1 MNLKEAFRYQNF
13 LDRIFGAACVSIEK
27 RDHCLT
33 QTRNHLYNK
42 VNPDMENVKEEVK
55 TEEDFFA
62 NDDVIQAMLFL
73 IEEKEKL
80 SIAINKAKESIDM
93 DIDAAVSVNK
103 YRQLLNK
110 SVAFMM
116 RLNPCTRIE
125 TGIAQKF
132 NSTGDPVD
140 YKYDVEVTSVEAY
153 DRKAAKKIM
162 KKVIS
167 EADKTS
173 AAIDFV
179 KVNTTVDYT
188 PVFDVN
194 DSFEDVMNTFLE
206 MQGNK
211 EQKQGAIGSLIW
223 TVIQDGIISVSDS
236 T

>member
-13 LDRIFGAACVSIEK
+13 LDRIFGAACISIEK

-73 IEEKEKL
+73 IEEKGKL

-153 DRKAAKKIM
+153 DRKAAKKMM
-162 KKVIS
+162 KEVIS

-206 MQGNK
+206 MQRTK
-211 EQKQGAIGSLIW
+211 EQK
-223 TVIQDGIISVSDS
+223 
-236 T
+236 

>member
-13 LDRIFGAACVSIEK
+13 LDRIFGAACISIEK

-162 KKVIS
+162 KEVIS

-206 MQGNK
+206 MQGDK
-211 EQKQGAIGSLIW
+211 EQK
-223 TVIQDGIISVSDS
+223 
-236 T
+236 

>member
-42 VNPDMENVKEEVK
+42 VNPDMENVIEEVK

-206 MQGNK
+206 IQGNK
-211 EQKQGAIGSLIW
+211 EQK
-223 TVIQDGIISVSDS
+223 
-236 T
+236 

>member
-179 KVNTTVDYT
+179 KVNTTVDYS

-211 EQKQGAIGSLIW
+211 EQK
-223 TVIQDGIISVSDS
+223 
-236 T
+236 

>member
-13 LDRIFGAACVSIEK
+13 LDRIFGAACISIEK
-27 RDHCLT
+27 RDNCLT

-162 KKVIS
+162 KEVIS

-206 MQGNK
+206 IQGNK
-211 EQKQGAIGSLIW
+211 EQK
-223 TVIQDGIISVSDS
+223 
-236 T
+236 